1 MERRRPKEPGSF
13 IGQRPEASEETIP
26 GGVGPKDERV
36 AGTATQSSGTG
47 AAKSR
52 AQERGQPGGHREGP
66 AATDDRVRQAGEN
79 G

>member
-1 MERRRPKEPGSF
+1 MERRRPEKPGSF
-13 IGQRPEASEETIP
+13 IGQRPEAAEDTIP
-26 GGVGPKDERV
+26 GGESRKDERV
-36 AGTATQSSGTG
+36 AGTATRSSGTG

-66 AATDDRVRQAGEN
+66 SVTDDRVRQAGEN

>member
-1 MERRRPKEPGSF
+1 MAREKPKEPGSF
-13 IGQRPEASEETIP
+13 IGQRPEAAEETIP
-26 GGVGPKDERV
+26 GGIGPADERV

-66 AATDDRVRQAGEN
+66 AASDDRVRQAGEN